1 MLDLAGLFQWER
13 FVTPS
18 IIRVF
23 YGLAVSVIVLLG
35 LSAIV
40 SAFAMMNVSMLGG
53 VLMLAASLLGTALGV
68 LFVRIVSEFI
78 LVAFRINEHL
88 SAIRDSAGV

>member
-23 YGLAVSVIVLLG
+23 YGLAVCVIVLMG
-35 LSAIV
+35 LSGIV
-40 SAFAMMNVSMLGG
+40 SGVALMKVSLLGG
-53 VLMLAASLLGTALGV
+53 ALALVTSVLGTALAI
-68 LFVRIVSEFI
+68 LFVRIFSEFI

-88 SAIRDSAGV
+88 GAIRDSAGV